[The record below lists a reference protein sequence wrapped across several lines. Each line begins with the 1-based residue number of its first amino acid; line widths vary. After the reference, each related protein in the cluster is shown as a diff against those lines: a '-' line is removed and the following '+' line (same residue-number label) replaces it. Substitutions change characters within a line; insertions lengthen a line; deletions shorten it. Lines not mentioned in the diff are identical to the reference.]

1 MDKWQAIQKFWG
13 SFGLPAYDENSVP
26 EYITDENGNEV
37 KVEPPYIT
45 YSAQTASFEA
55 PILLTASI
63 WYRSQSWEAISKKAD
78 EIALNSHKLI
88 KLDDGYLFITQG
100 SPFAQRMND
109 TDETIKRIYI
119 NLMCEFFTS
128 N

>member
-26 EYITDENGNEV
+26 DDATA
-37 KVEPPYIT
+37 PYIT

-55 PILLTASI
+55 PLLLTGSI

-109 TDETIKRIYI
+109 TDETVKRIYI